1 MQAAGLAVALTG
13 LAWLAWPERP
23 SAGLPPELARAVRQ
37 LRTRETLYH
46 RTVGRL
52 ARRVAPTLAAR
63 FPRLLGVES
72 RAPLRRLEACH
83 ELVAWGPAAAPAL
96 PLLVDAF
103 CDPDHDIRAYAF
115 ISLVH
120 VQAPARQVATLV
132 RERSPDPGV
141 QVTHCARLLADEDE
155 RIRQYAWAMIEVCG
169 ATNLLVAR
177 APEGF
182 ASSQTCEPVLARR
195 PAGLCPENP

>member
-13 LAWLAWPERP
+13 LAWLARPERP
-23 SAGLPPELARAVRQ
+23 SAGVPPELACAVRQ
-37 LRTRETLYH
+37 LRTREPLYH

-52 ARRVAPTLAAR
+52 ARRVVPTLAAR
-63 FPRLLGVES
+63 FPRLLGVET
-72 RAPLRRLEACH
+72 RAPLQRLEACH

-120 VQAPARQVATLV
+120 VQAPAGQVATLV

-155 RIRQYAWAMIEVCG
+155 MIREYARAMIEVCG
-169 ATNLLVAR
+169 ATNPLAAR
-177 APEGF
+177 AVKDL
-182 ASSQTCEPVLARR
+182 ASRQNREPVLARR
-195 PAGLCPENP
+195 PTELGRENP